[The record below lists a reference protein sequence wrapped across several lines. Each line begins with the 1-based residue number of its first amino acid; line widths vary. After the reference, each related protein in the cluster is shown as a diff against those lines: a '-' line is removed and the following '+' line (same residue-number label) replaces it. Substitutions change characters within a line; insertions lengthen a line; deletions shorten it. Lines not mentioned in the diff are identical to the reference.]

1 VRINNQGFTFISEVR
16 KNGFTFIELLVSI
29 TIILVLTSIG
39 MVSYQSANKG
49 ARDNKR
55 KADLEQVRAAL
66 EMYRTDNDVYPAAL
80 SGLTTDYLSEIPT
93 DPKGYSYY
101 YNRITVTSYDLCA
114 YCEGDEYVDDCGAN
128 CSAPADCNYKLTN
141 P

>member
-1 VRINNQGFTFISEVR
+1 MNKR
-16 KNGFTFIELLVSI
+16 GFTFIELLVSI

-39 MVSYQSANKG
+39 IVSYQSANKG

-55 KADLEQVRAAL
+55 KAVLQQIRAAL
-66 EMYRTDNDVYPAAL
+66 EMYRTDNDVYPVAL

-93 DPKGYSYY
+93 DPKSYSYY
-101 YNRITVTSYDLCA
+101 YNRVTTTSYDLCA
-114 YCEGDEYVDDCGAN
+114 YCEGDGYTDDCGAN
-128 CSAPADCNYKLTN
+128 CGAPANCNYKLTN